1 MPKITVKTECG
12 ACGGTG
18 LYCGF
23 AEPKGTA
30 VVCLRCD
37 GTGCANIEYTPFERR
52 KAKRGVHTVQ
62 RSRGS
67 FIGTGVGP
75 AGRSITYA
83 AFERGEKP

>member
-1 MPKITVKTECG
+1 MTHVKTECG
-12 ACGGTG
+12 SCGGTG

-30 VVCLRCD
+30 VVCLNCS
-37 GTGCANIEYTPFERR
+37 GTGCATLCYTPFERR
-52 KAKRGVHTVQ
+52 KGRGDIATVA

-75 AGRSITYA
+75 VGATVTYA
-83 AFERGEKP
+83 EFQRGKQPH